1 MMVQA
6 KGPVWHQKQ
15 KNQGIVPDGLTGLD
29 REASWSYSHA
39 DGWVYG
45 HASFCLT
52 SYQIP
57 VLGCFVWMPNC
68 AHEAKRLQSAMAAY
82 AGLVHKVFMDSKAD
96 DQKLYFH
103 LQQEHGIQLVTCPRT
118 GMDKSAE
125 RKKMI
130 RQMLTKQNRKDY
142 KQRSTTVE
150 PMQGLVKDMFDLGTC
165 WMRGDANNRWLFAAM
180 GVVVQIAQLQAY
192 RKKKST
198 WHIKAE
204 VLGL

>member
-1 MMVQA
+1 MMIQA

-15 KNQGIVPDGLTGLD
+15 KTRGIVPDGLTGLD
-29 REASWSYSHA
+29 REATWSYSHA

-45 HASFCLT
+45 HGSFCLT
-52 SYQIP
+52 SHQIP

-68 AHEAKRLQSAMAAY
+68 AHEAKRLQSEMTAY
-82 AGLVHKVFMDSKAD
+82 AGLIQKIFMDSKAD

-103 LQQEHGIQLVTCPRT
+103 LLQEHSIQLVTCPRT
-118 GMDKSAE
+118 GMDKSPE
-125 RKKMI
+125 RKKMM

-150 PMQGLVKDMFDLGTC
+150 SMQGLVKDIFDLHTC
-165 WMRGDANNRWLFAAM
+165 WMRGDASNRWLFAVM
-180 GVVVQIAQLQAY
+180 GVVVQIAQLHAY